1 MGSDGKTVS
10 KKNIPVTFSAFD
22 RSKFSVEMLLPNK
35 PGGYLLLAEF
45 LADGSIDP
53 VISRRYV
60 KVGTASEYN
69 YLEMKADRLK

>member
-1 MGSDGKTVS
+1 
-10 KKNIPVTFSAFD
+10 
-22 RSKFSVEMLLPNK
+22 MLLPNK

-60 KVGTASEYN
+60 KVGTASEYDF
-69 YLEMKADRLK
+69 LEMKADRLK